1 MIEEKVWPMKK
12 SNELD
17 VRGTL
22 VRVIKIGGDDYVC
35 LTDMAKLKSED
46 AQQTISNWMRN
57 RMTLEYLGLWEE
69 LYNPDFKPLG
79 FEGFRKEVGLNHFTM
94 SPSKWIEGVNAIGI
108 VAQSGRYGGT
118 YARNDIAFKFAAWL
132 SVEFELYLVKEFQR
146 LKAKE
151 QELIGWSA
159 KRELAK
165 INYRIHTDAIQ
176 QNLIPATVTRSQMNI
191 IYASEADVLNV
202 ALFGMTHQQWQAANP
217 TLKGNRI
224 PHGRARVGEAD
235 ALAGARDYATVNQL
249 ICISNM
255 ENINAVMINDGIPQP
270 QRLKKLNEIAIQQM
284 RILTEVEG
292 RKYLR

>member
-1 MIEEKVWPMKK
+1 VKRT
-12 SNELD
+12 SELD
-17 VRGTL
+17 VKGTL
-22 VRVIKIGGDDYVC
+22 VRVVKIDGVDFVC
-35 LTDMAKLKSED
+35 LTDMAKLKSD
-46 AQQTISNWMRN
+46 DPQQTISNWMRN
-57 RMTLEYLGLWEE
+57 RMTIEYLGLWEE
-69 LYNPDFKPLG
+69 LYNPGFKPLE
-79 FEGFRKEVGLNHFTM
+79 FEGFRKEVGLNSFTM
-94 SPSKWIEGVNAIGI
+94 SPTKWIEGVNAVGMA
-108 VAQSGRYGGT
+108 VQSGRYGGT

-176 QNLIPATVTRSQMNI
+176 QKLIPAEVSRAQMNI

-202 ALFGMTHQQWQAANP
+202 ALFGMTHQEWQRKHP
-217 TLKGNRI
+217 DLKGNQ
-224 PHGRARVGEAD
+224 
-235 ALAGARDYATVNQL
+235 RDYATINQL

-292 RKYLR
+292 RKLLK